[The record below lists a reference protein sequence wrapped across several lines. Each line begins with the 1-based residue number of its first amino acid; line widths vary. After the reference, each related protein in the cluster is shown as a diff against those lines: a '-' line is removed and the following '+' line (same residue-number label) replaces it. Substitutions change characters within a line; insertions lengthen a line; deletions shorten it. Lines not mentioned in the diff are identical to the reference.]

1 MTSHLFE
8 IFAKQKKQ
16 TDFGLLKFDD
26 DYMIDY
32 VPGPKQTIDKKLLKK
47 DKIFF
52 EHYIKFFL
60 LGNLSIEKIKKKF
73 VKSKTERES
82 EQMIQKVMKTS
93 FSDIVDFVEQE
104 IQ

>member
-1 MTSHLFE
+1 
-8 IFAKQKKQ
+8 
-16 TDFGLLKFDD
+16 
-26 DYMIDY
+26 MIDY

-60 LGNLSIEKIKKKF
+60 LGNLSIEKIKEKF

>member
-1 MTSHLFE
+1 MKERLGWAIILLTLIIRTILLVPSHKSMR
-8 IFAKQKKQ
+8 AQKKMQ
-16 TDFGLLKFDD
+16 DLQPRL
-26 DYMIDY
+26 
-32 VPGPKQTIDKKLLKK
+32 
-47 DKIFF
+47 
-52 EHYIKFFL
+52 
-60 LGNLSIEKIKKKF
+60 EKIKEKF